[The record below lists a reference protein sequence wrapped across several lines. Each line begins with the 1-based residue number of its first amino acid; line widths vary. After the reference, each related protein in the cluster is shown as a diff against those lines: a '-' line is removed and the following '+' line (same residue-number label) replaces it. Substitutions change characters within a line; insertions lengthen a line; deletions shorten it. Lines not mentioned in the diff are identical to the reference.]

1 MKKKFSLLLLVI
13 AVVALVSTVSYAYW
27 NITFEQTDENV
38 VVTDCFKITY
48 EEDTNSNIHLD
59 RGYPIRD
66 EEGKKLTPYVFWMEN
81 ICTSMASYQVNL
93 ESMSSST
100 MPERVLK
107 AMINDE
113 SGVLLRNEV
122 EPTVGV
128 KAFKIHTGS
137 LYPKEKKRMEV
148 RIWMDESTTM
158 DDTDAMN
165 KNYVG
170 KVTVVSSYQKENQR
184 YTEEILHG
192 TDPVLK
198 DGLIPVTIEND
209 GTVKKADLN
218 EAWYNYSNQRWA
230 NAVILENESITYKEN
245 EEIPEDNIESYF
257 VWIPRYKYK
266 IWNMGKYETL
276 TNIDYNQ
283 VHIIDVIFGTDT
295 TTDSEYECA
304 SPGVSGEDGTCSVGK
319 YMTHPAF
326 IAFDTENSITKGMW
340 VGKFETGYK
349 GATTTTEAEKNEN
362 NPSKVQIKPNVYS
375 WRNIQVAN
383 AHLSSYNYKREMD
396 SHMMKNTEWGAVAY
410 LQHSV
415 YGSHESVRINNNAS
429 YMTGYAALKEPT
441 CGYTATN
448 EECNKYENIDTLG
461 EDGNYTVNY
470 FNSASNVA
478 STTRNYSG
486 IYDMSGGSWE
496 YIMGAMLNFTNTAP
510 CSGRDATY
518 NSGFNGP
525 FCNVGQTQS
534 LSIGVSNFP
543 TNTRYYDTYD
553 YSTVDENYHRRILGD
568 ATGEMGPF
576 TTRVYGSQTRQV
588 GSWHDD
594 EAWFNVS
601 EAPWFIRGTDLTH
614 GLSAGIFDFHPDH
627 GSVRSWISF
636 RLVLTPQEV

>member
-13 AVVALVSTVSYAYW
+13 AVVALVSTISYAYW

-66 EEGKKLTPYVFWMEN
+66 EEGKNLTPYVFWMEN
-81 ICTSMASYQVNL
+81 ICSSMAEYQVNL

-128 KAFKIHTGS
+128 KAFKVHTGS

-198 DGLIPVTIEND
+198 DGLIPVTIDND

-295 TTDSEYECA
+295 TKDSEYECA

-349 GATTTTEAEKNEN
+349 GASTTTEAEHNEN
-362 NPSKVQIKPNVYS
+362 NPSKIQIKPDVYS

-383 AHLSSYNYKREMD
+383 AHLSSYNYKREYD

-410 LQHSV
+410 LQHSK
-415 YGSHESVRINNNAS
+415 YGSHESVRTSNNES
-429 YMTGYAALKEPT
+429 YLTGYSAVSELICNETTPDCSLYGT
-441 CGYTATN
+441 DDSVTRPWNTEVGY
-448 EECNKYENIDTLG
+448 L
-461 EDGNYTVNY
+461 
-470 FNSASNVA
+470 A
-478 STTRNYSG
+478 STTRNISG

-496 YIMGAMLNFTNTAP
+496 AMIGVMLDSTNVNP
-510 CSGRDATY
+510 CSGRNATY
-518 NSGFNGP
+518 NSGFNGSY
-525 FCNVGQTQS
+525 CGETGSLTGQK
-534 LSIGVSNFP
+534 VFP
-543 TNTRYYDTYD
+543 NKKYYDVYKYGTTD
-553 YSTVDENYHRRILGD
+553 KEFHRRILGD
-568 ATGEMGPF
+568 ATAEMGPF
-576 TTRVYGSQTRQV
+576 NIVKYGTRERQV
-588 GSWHDD
+588 GSWYNDVSWFVYPTLPWVVRGAHYHD
-594 EAWFNVS
+594 
-601 EAPWFIRGTDLTH
+601 
-614 GLSAGIFDFHPDH
+614 
-627 GSVRSWISF
+627 GSDTGMFSFGQNYGSGWDYVSF
-636 RLVLTPQEV
+636 RLVLTPQEG